1 MSMKARDDRGSLII
15 ALAVILVLS
24 GLTLAVLARTVS
36 ALGSARLAQD
46 GAAAVSA
53 AKAGVA
59 DAIYVLDH
67 TDTTVPGTL
76 TKGSGAFTWT
86 ATYGMFTAT
95 VTSTGTVNRRSH
107 TVQAQLDRR
116 RRWPWVVATSGSL
129 VLDGTDTISS
139 NLAPV
144 DPTKPAIASG
154 GAMVL
159 RNLGPSLPPAQ
170 EELLGPGA
178 SCSGCT
184 TPVSPPVTTSFADPV
199 VPGAAIPKSN
209 GWCNHIDALAAGSY
223 ACDGQVTFE
232 PGSVAVA
239 GHVDLYVTNDGPP
252 STVTFSGAMVNP
264 ANASQFVLH
273 IVGAGVIQPGDGSS
287 KGSFTGIIDAPRASL
302 RSTDCQF
309 SLVGAAVLGSFDC
322 LTGVSGPGPN
332 LTYDA
337 TVAAI
342 PATTWR
348 QTTYQDVANP

>member
-1 MSMKARDDRGSLII
+1 MKARDERGSLII

-36 ALGSARLAQD
+36 ALGSARVAQD
-46 GAAAVSA
+46 EVAAVSA

-59 DAIYVLDH
+59 DAVYVLDH
-67 TDTTVPGTL
+67 TDTSTPGTL

-95 VTSTGTVNRRSH
+95 VKSTGTVNRRSH
-107 TVQAQLDRR
+107 TVQVQLDRR

-129 VLDGTDTISS
+129 VLDGTDSISA
-139 NLAPV
+139 NLSPV
-144 DPTKPAIASG
+144 DPTTPAVASG

-159 RNLGPSLPPAQ
+159 RNLGASIPPAQ

-184 TPVSPPVTTSFADPV
+184 TPVSPPITTTLADPF
-199 VPGAAIPKSN
+199 VPGTATPKSTN
-209 GWCNHIDALAAGSY
+209 WCTHIDALIAGSY

-232 PGSVAVA
+232 HGSVAV
-239 GHVDLYVTNDGPP
+239 GPGQVDLYVTNDGPP
-252 STVTFSGAMVNP
+252 STVTFSGATVSA

-309 SLVGAAVLGSFDC
+309 TLVGAAVLGSLDC
-322 LTGVSGPGPN
+322 RTGASGPGPT

-337 TVAAI
+337 DVAAI
-342 PATTWR
+342 PAATWR
-348 QTTYQDVANP
+348 PTTYQDLAGP